1 MQNTNRKRNILVF
14 IVGLTIILILFK
26 LFQNKSIKYENFN
39 KEIKEV
45 KKEKE
50 NTLKLMNE
58 FLEKELKTIDDLD
71 SINLENEK
79 LKKSNVYLKNNKK
92 IKIFVRDS
100 FIYEDVYHTETKIDT
115 IYVVDT
121 IKIKEKVYE
130 TKEII
135 DTLYI
140 TKENNLKYS
149 KKSKIN
155 FLNFRKK

>member
-100 FIYEDVYHTETKIDT
+100 FIYEDIYHIETKIDT

-121 IKIKEKVYE
+121 IKIKEKIYE
-130 TKEII
+130 TKETI

-140 TKENNLKYS
+140 KKENNLKDS
-149 KKSKIN
+149 TKSKIN